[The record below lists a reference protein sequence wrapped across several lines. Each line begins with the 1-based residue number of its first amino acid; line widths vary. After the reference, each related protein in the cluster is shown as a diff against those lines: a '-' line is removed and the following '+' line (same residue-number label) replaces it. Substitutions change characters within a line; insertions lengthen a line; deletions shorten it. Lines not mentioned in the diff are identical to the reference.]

1 MKVRIISSAVGLVL
15 LAVVLS
21 FFNTIVLNV
30 VLAIIAVIAVWEL
43 LHATGVTHN
52 LFLTIL
58 GMVVAALIPF
68 IPYHQVSKYLTLYAL
83 PYIGV
88 LFVILLLTHRT
99 TRIEHIAMTAVFS
112 MAVPF
117 AFSTAVYLRDIHGW
131 LGGIFYILIALG
143 GGWLSDSGAYFTGT
157 LLGKHK
163 LAPEISP
170 KKTVEGAIGGVLT
183 CALGY
188 LLIAYLFEK
197 GAHVYGISLEVN
209 YLSILILAPV
219 ASISGII
226 GDLSAS
232 IIKREY
238 GIKDFG
244 HIMPG
249 HGGVMDRFD
258 SVLFVLPLVYLL
270 SLTIPNFSF

>member
-1 MKVRIISSAVGLVL
+1 MKVRIMSAIVGLAL
-15 LAVVLS
+15 LAVVLL
-21 FFNTIVLNV
+21 FFNTIVLN
-30 VLAIIAVIAVWEL
+30 IALMLIGMIAVWEL

-52 LFLTIL
+52 PFLTVL
-58 GMVVAALIPF
+58 GLAVAAVIPF
-68 IPYHQVSKYLTLYAL
+68 IPYDQVSKYLTFYAL
-83 PYIGV
+83 PYMGV
-88 LFVILLLTHRT
+88 LFVILLLTHRA
-99 TRIEHIAMTAVFS
+99 TRVEHIAMTAVFS

-131 LGGIFYILIALG
+131 LGGFFYILLALG
-143 GGWLSDSGAYFTGT
+143 GGWLSDTGAYFTGN
-157 LLGKHK
+157 LFGKHK

-170 KKTVEGAIGGVLT
+170 KKTIEGAVGGVVT

-188 LLIAYLFEK
+188 LLIAYLFQK
-197 GAHVYGISLEVN
+197 GCAFYQMSLEVN
-209 YLSILILAPV
+209 YLYVLILAPV
-219 ASISGII
+219 ASVSGII
-226 GDLSAS
+226 GDLAAS
-232 IIKREY
+232 IIKRQY

-270 SLTIPNFSF
+270 SLTIPNLSF